1 MKELFGGTL
10 TWASSS
16 NKPAA
21 LTLAMV
27 TLLLSWL
34 NTRYLPSAEYAMPL

>member
-10 TWASSS
+10 TWASSFS
-16 NKPAA
+16 KPCAV
-21 LTLAMV
+21 TLAMV

-34 NTRYLPSAEYAMPL
+34 NTRYLPSAE